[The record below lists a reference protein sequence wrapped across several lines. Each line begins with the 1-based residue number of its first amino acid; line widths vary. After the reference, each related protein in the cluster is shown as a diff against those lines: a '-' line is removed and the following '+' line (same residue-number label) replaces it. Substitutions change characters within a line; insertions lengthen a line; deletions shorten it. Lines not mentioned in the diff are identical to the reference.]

1 MRRATGRAVAVNG
14 RTVYVEESGQG
25 TSRVVFEAG
34 SGQGRTCWDAV
45 VPLLADRARLV
56 AYDRAGFG
64 RSGRTTKQL
73 AIDEL
78 AADLVAL
85 VETVVPARASLVL
98 VGHSMGGLVARR
110 ALVSLGSRVGGLL
123 LVDPTPETAPVY
135 DTFDQTVRKV
145 DRSLAV
151 GQALMW
157 SRPLAWI
164 STGAIRRVFPPDTYK
179 TMLAEDFTPAGTLQT
194 RRELKAVAAAI
205 HQFRAEPP
213 ALPTCQTVVLS
224 ASRPLRRRENRRLI
238 AEHQRRYAETLP
250 DGRFEVVASR
260 HFIHAEQPGL
270 VADRIDRLIACAGH
284 SPVQR

>member
-64 RSGRTTKQL
+64 RSGRTTEQL
-73 AIDEL
+73 GIDEM
-78 AADLVAL
+78 AADFVAL
-85 VETVVPARASLVL
+85 VETVVPAQAPLVL

-110 ALVSLGSRVGGLL
+110 ALESLGSRVGGLL

-151 GQALMW
+151 GQALMS

-179 TMLAEDFTPAGTLQT
+179 TMLAEDFTPAGTAQT

-213 ALPTCQTVVLS
+213 ALPTFQTVVLS

-250 DGRFEVVASR
+250 DGRFEVVDSR
-260 HFIHAEQPGL
+260 HFIHAEQPGV
-270 VADRIDRLIACAGH
+270 VADRIDQLIACAGH
-284 SPVQR
+284 APVQR